1 MAALLNQITV
11 GLSLLWPP
19 KILQYWAVGV
29 RTERW
34 DKAEIEK
41 ENGDWKPMSA
51 VVCQPEIFL
60 LNLMSS
66 PLRAE
71 ILEDKQRIRLETWPQ
86 VICLSY
92 LSPSHFSLFSLSLD
106 FLSFLSTHECV
117 CVPNGGW
124 FMYPEALKKK
134 ELVGARKQWALAT
147 CFHATA
153 WGGRNWQSRQMG
165 KEMKRKIKER

>member
-1 MAALLNQITV
+1 
-11 GLSLLWPP
+11 
-19 KILQYWAVGV
+19 
-29 RTERW
+29 
-34 DKAEIEK
+34 
-41 ENGDWKPMSA
+41 MSA

-92 LSPSHFSLFSLSLD
+92 LSPSHLSRLSLSLD
-106 FLSFLSTHECV
+106 FLSFFFQSMNV
-117 CVPNGGW
+117 CVPKGGW

-134 ELVGARKQWALAT
+134 EIVGARKQ
-147 CFHATA
+147 
-153 WGGRNWQSRQMG
+153 
-165 KEMKRKIKER
+165 